1 MPNDNKPC
9 IAFSLK
15 DAKEAMQHM
24 KEREVIER
32 YGGQCNGHLLHTWDD
47 GESILFK
54 CKNCG
59 GYILVQLSEFHGM
72 EDAEYYADYF
82 PVSSPNEAMEL
93 NQKYDGFEIENNFP
107 SRYLMVEGFGLP
119 HWS

>member
-47 GESILFK
+47 GECILFK

-59 GYILVQLSEFHGM
+59 GYILVHQNFM
-72 EDAEYYADYF
+72 EWKTLNTTLITSLF
-82 PVSSPNEAMEL
+82 PVRMKP
-93 NQKYDGFEIENNFP
+93 
-107 SRYLMVEGFGLP
+107 
-119 HWS
+119 WS